1 MMRICPFFFI
11 CLNCRP
17 MTVPFKYLGMIIG
30 ETLELFLIGRQSVK
44 KLSLD
49 YLDRREDYY
58 L

>member
-1 MMRICPFFFI
+1 
-11 CLNCRP
+11 